1 MKGTK
6 VLYKRVSKY
15 SNKNEMIKKKI
26 KKMKFSLNVPN
37 NKHIQINWGQF
48 KSKRPFVMTIAS

>member
-37 NKHIQINWGQF
+37 NKHI
-48 KSKRPFVMTIAS
+48 

>member
-15 SNKNEMIKKKI
+15 SNKNEMIKIKI
-26 KKMKFSLNVPN
+26 KKDEV
-37 NKHIQINWGQF
+37 IF
-48 KSKRPFVMTIAS
+48 KCT